1 MGWVEGCVAGA
12 EAPGTVVLGTD
23 VLGMVVLGTEVL
35 GTDVLGTE
43 VPGTDVPGVEVPGT
57 ALLPGCCVLPVPLS
71 SLKNVSS
78 STAPPLLT
86 DGSVGVG
93 IFVQAV
99 SNSNV
104 KAKLRKRLIFCIV
117 FFLSAKLVEN
127 RKL

>member
-1 MGWVEGCVAGA
+1 MAGCVAGA
-12 EAPGTVVLGTD
+12 EVPGTE
-23 VLGMVVLGTEVL
+23 VLGTEVL
-35 GTDVLGTE
+35 GTDVLGTEVLGTVVLGTDVLGAE

-93 IFVQAV
+93 VFVQAV

-104 KAKLRKRLIFCIV
+104 NTKATAIKNV
-117 FFLSAKLVEN
+117 FFIVYFL
-127 RKL
+127 